1 MILDDIYQF
10 LKAAGRAS
18 THAEF
23 STNYLGHSARYYDYL
38 RCSGAAPSLTAL
50 LKLAMGLTDIAYEV
64 APELDD
70 TAAGRLAKHVMAQ
83 ALSRC
88 R

>member
-1 MILDDIYQF
+1 MILDETYLF
-10 LKAAGRAS
+10 LKAAGRAP
-18 THAEF
+18 THAAF

-38 RCSGAAPSLTAL
+38 RCSGAAPSLSAL
-50 LKLAMGLTDIAYEV
+50 LRLAASLTDIALEV
-64 APELDD
+64 AEELEG
-70 TAAGRLAKHVMAQ
+70 TVAGRLAKRVMSI